1 VCDRGS
7 RATTLRNVPALGPPV
22 SPQSASEWLGEWLA
36 EEFGVRDERLVNDP
50 ELADA
55 VASAHENLQRRI
67 TETAVDREDH
77 RETYRGA
84 VEQAAERN
92 EESEENKENEEDR
105 LRELAQEAKMA
116 KKRYRLYS
124 RQLARLRLRLTAVL
138 VVDARRTF
146 DGVPEPDPELS
157 EALFDRF
164 LAAQRDISGFER
176 SEFNSRTD
184 TVREALDF
192 EVRLYPTIE
201 EPETTGVPGE
211 HTGHLP
217 GEERPDDGL
226 EEEELE
232 LADESTLDTPPD
244 DIELSGDID
253 ISDVDGL

>member
-50 ELADA
+50 ELAAA
-55 VASAHENLQRRI
+55 VASAHEDLQRRI
-67 TETAVDREDH
+67 TETAAAREEH

-84 VEQAAERN
+84 VEQAAGRD
-92 EESEENKENEEDR
+92 EEGEEDKEEDR
-105 LRELAQEAKMA
+105 LRELAQEAKTA
-116 KKRYRLYS
+116 KKRYRLHS
-124 RQLARLRLRLTAVL
+124 RQLGRLRLQLTAVL
-138 VVDARRTF
+138 VVDALRTF

-157 EALFDRF
+157 DALFDRF
-164 LAAQRDISGFER
+164 LAARRDMSWFEP
-176 SEFNSRTD
+176 SDFNRQTD

-192 EVRLYPTIE
+192 EVRLYPPIE
-201 EPETTGVPGE
+201 EPETTGFPGE

-232 LADESTLDTPPD
+232 LADESPLDTPPD

-253 ISDVDGL
+253 LSDVDGL